1 MYFTKYCMN
10 HVMSCHLLQYTQRPR
25 KTPVFLCR
33 SHFFWIN
40 VFCVLGLTQLYVLYV
55 NTISCNTKDIKS
67 LEEGPCV
74 KNKLHNNEGPTYST

>member
-1 MYFTKYCMN
+1 MQESF
-10 HVMSCHLLQYTQRPR
+10 LLDQC
-25 KTPVFLCR
+25 FLCFR
-33 SHFFWIN
+33 FF
-40 VFCVLGLTQLYVLYV
+40 VLYV